1 MTQKYVRFSDLF
13 SVKEFAADFSRLG
26 KDYIL
31 TRFEG
36 NTVPSAQTSSPFRFD
51 GLTILLTFSG
61 VESISVNMTKY
72 EVPKN
77 AFVIIAP
84 ESIINSE
91 DVDSASLSAYMLFLS
106 ADFLESINIDTSII
120 GMNYVS
126 RRRMSPVIELTNDE
140 AELLR
145 KYLDLLHLNASCN
158 DLSPMTRSIGR
169 NIVAALMY
177 QLIEFGNRHV
187 EPEEAEPN
195 YSRRVNYVHEFMRL
209 VKRFYRTERSVGFYA
224 EKLFISPKYLSL
236 IIKETTGRSA
246 AQWIAEHVI
255 LEAKNML
262 RFSGKN
268 IQQIAYDLNFTNQS
282 SFGKYFKHITGM
294 SPSEF
299 QKS

>member
-1 MTQKYVRFSDLF
+1 MTQQYVKFSDLF
-13 SVKEFAADFSRLG
+13 SIKEFATDFSRLG

-31 TRFEG
+31 TRFES
-36 NTVPSAQTSSPFRFD
+36 NALPSVHTSNPFRFD
-51 GLTILLTFSG
+51 GLTILLSFGGLNHIT
-61 VESISVNMTKY
+61 VNMTRY
-72 EVPKN
+72 DVPQN
-77 AFVIIAP
+77 AFIIIPP
-84 ESIINSE
+84 ESIINADDVNSE
-91 DVDSASLSAYMLFLS
+91 ELSAYMLFLS
-106 ADFLESINIDTSII
+106 TDFLESINIDTSVI
-120 GMNYVS
+120 GMSYT
-126 RRRMSPVIELTNDE
+126 RRQHTSPVLSLANDE

-158 DLSPMTRSIGR
+158 DSSPMTRSIGR
-169 NIVAALMY
+169 NLVAALMY

-187 EPEEAEPN
+187 EPEENEPT

-209 VKRFYRTERSVGFYA
+209 VKRYYRTERSVGFYA

-282 SFGKYFKHITGM
+282 SFGKYFKHMTGM

>member
-1 MTQKYVRFSDLF
+1 MVQRSVKFSDLI
-13 SVKEFAADFSRLG
+13 SVKEFATDYSRMG

-36 NTVPSAQTSSPFRFD
+36 KSFPSPHTASPFRFD
-51 GLTILLTFSG
+51 GLAILLAFGGIRKLTINTDRHNIP
-61 VESISVNMTKY
+61 E
-72 EVPKN
+72 N
-77 AFVIIAP
+77 AFVIISP
-84 ESIINSE
+84 ESIVRVD
-91 DVDSASLSAYMLFLS
+91 DVESDAVSAYMLFLS
-106 ADFLESINIDTSII
+106 SDFLESINIDTNVI
-120 GMNYVS
+120 GMNYT
-126 RRRMSPVIELTNDE
+126 RAKDITPILAIEKDE
-140 AELLR
+140 SVLLR

-158 DLSPMTRSIGR
+158 EASPFTRSIGR
-169 NIVAALMY
+169 NLVAALIY
-177 QLIEFGNRHV
+177 QLIEIGNRHV
-187 EPEEAEPN
+187 EPDNVEPAR
-195 YSRRVNYVHEFMRL
+195 SRRVNYVHEFMRL
-209 VKRFYRTERSVGFYA
+209 VKKYYHTERSVGFYA
-224 EKLFISPKYLSL
+224 DKLFISPKYLSL

-282 SFGKYFKHITGM
+282 SFGKYFKHMTGM